1 MTLVNSV
8 TREKIM
14 DYFISGNWHG
24 VTTSAVE
31 TKIYETDA
39 ICERETPNDNNENN
53 GNLRKW

>member
-1 MTLVNSV
+1 V

-53 GNLRKW
+53 GNLRK